1 MSSFVKNPGLSQD
14 ELQSVAKGSKSNNN
28 SQQET
33 TKESEFRGY
42 ILGKQHN
49 FIAMNG
55 RSSIKIGVMMSK
67 EGWKLS
73 LFDDPD
79 DNQPERKALIVNTPL
94 EAAQR
99 FIDTKYVGLEL
110 QPC

>member
-1 MSSFVKNPGLSQD
+1 MSKNTHSAAPTKQELSD
-14 ELQSVAKGSKSNNN
+14 FLGKSSQSDDQSE
-28 SQQET
+28 ET
-33 TKESEFRGY
+33 EFRGY
-42 ILGKQHN
+42 KLGKQHN
-49 FIAMNG
+49 FLAING

-79 DNQPERKALIVNTPL
+79 DNQPERKALIVRTPL

-99 FIDTKYVGLEL
+99 FVDSRYVGLEL